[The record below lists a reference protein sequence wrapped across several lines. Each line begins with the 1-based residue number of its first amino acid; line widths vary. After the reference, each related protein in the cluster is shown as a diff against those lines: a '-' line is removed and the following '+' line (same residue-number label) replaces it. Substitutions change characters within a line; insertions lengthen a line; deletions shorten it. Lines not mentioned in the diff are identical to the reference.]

1 MQLQG
6 FIQDHSAVH
15 EIFLSH
21 PKRMLQQVKLPHRRH
36 LLNPN
41 LEVIY
46 IQLFSVSSHQQI
58 IRLLEPVHFLGDLS
72 QQIKLLLKIVL
83 DLFCVV
89 K

>member
-6 FIQDHSAVH
+6 FIQDHSAVY

-21 PKRMLQQVKLPHRRH
+21 RKRMLQQVKLPHRRH
-36 LLNPN
+36 LLNPS

-46 IQLFSVSSHQQI
+46 IQLFSVSSHQKI
-58 IRLLEPVHFLGDLS
+58 IRLLEPVHFLGDLI

-83 DLFCVV
+83 VLFCVI

>member
-21 PKRMLQQVKLPHRRH
+21 PKRVLQQVKLPHRRH
-36 LLNPN
+36 LLNPS
-41 LEVIY
+41 LKVIH

-58 IRLLEPVHFLGDLS
+58 IRLLKPVHFLGDLS
-72 QQIKLLLKIVL
+72 QQIKLLFKIVL
-83 DLFCVV
+83 DLLCVV
-89 K
+89 Q